1 MHVYIYIHTYPIY
14 GSMLHVRMYVCMY
27 THRKHRTAG
36 WSSLSLSLCTYCVM
50 NSERFILSPQMP
62 HSQQQLD
69 SLLAAMARGR
79 IPNPLLPA

>member
-1 MHVYIYIHTYPIY
+1 
-14 GSMLHVRMYVCMY
+14 MYVCI
-27 THRKHRTAG
+27 HIESIALQAG
-36 WSSLSLSLCTYCVM
+36 VLSLSLCTYCVM